1 MNDVFGANIV
11 DTEEEETKQ
20 VQQPQTN
27 RKILILDDNLKTDNS
42 PASMLKAFTPGSESV
57 DQVRLKN
64 KIDPQQS
71 NNITV
76 NVLTNG
82 QIVKKVSQ
90 IKTTAF
96 QAVKLKKPNVVNVSP
111 TQLRNLILSA
121 STREL

>member
-11 DTEEEETKQ
+11 DTEEEETQQ

>member
-11 DTEEEETKQ
+11 DTEEEETQQ

-76 NVLTNG
+76 NVFTNG